1 MISPFKTDERLSL
14 RKLGLIGVFCFI
26 LASTATTFGMVRSS
40 SATTEYNNVQ
50 VFIQTQSS
58 EDSLFTLNAY
68 NSSGSLISSTQSNY
82 PAFSLE
88 LPSGNYLLTVT
99 AVNQSSSTTRYY
111 WNYYSTQEYG
121 YQLLQISSSTTINLR
136 SVPLQNIG
144 YSKITIQAKYVNGT
158 GVSGAE
164 IDASIVGLMYWWP
177 FATPYASSSISL
189 WNETDSTGTA
199 TLNVPSVPLI
209 VSAWKSVYVDLPSSD
224 TTIVK
229 NIGGEN
235 VNVTVMWEPMYV
247 GLSGSTL
254 IIPPSTTG
262 QITLHAEQ
270 MPYYW
275 YGGPLSLGTA
285 TVQGGA
291 PGGYTTATFASGA
304 GMIPSSVYN
313 QQQQMQASE
322 MSGIPPTGSTQ
333 GGSLGSVQ
341 PSQIPQINQQQV
353 NAPSL
358 STIDLI
364 GVSAISALILS
375 AATFAVVILCGRR
388 TKITSQ

>member
-1 MISPFKTDERLSL
+1 MSLYKTDERLSL
-14 RKLGLIGVFCFI
+14 RKPALIGMFCFI
-26 LASTATTFGMVRSS
+26 LVTAAASFGMVRSS
-40 SATTEYNNVQ
+40 SSGQFNNVQ

-68 NSSGSLISSTQSNY
+68 NSSGSLISSAQSNY

-99 AVNQSSSTTRYY
+99 AVNQSSSTRYY

-121 YQLLQISSSTTINLR
+121 FQLLQISSSTTINMKT
-136 SVPLQNIG
+136 VPLQDIG
-144 YSKITIQAKYVNGT
+144 NSKISIQAKYVNGT
-158 GVSGAE
+158 SVSGAE
-164 IDASIVGLMYWWP
+164 VDASIVGLMYWWP

-189 WNETDSTGTA
+189 WNETDSSGTA
-199 TLNVPSVPLI
+199 TLSVPSVPVI
-209 VSAWKSVYVDLPSSD
+209 VSSWKSVYVDLPSSD
-224 TTIVK
+224 TTVVK

-275 YGGPLSLGTA
+275 YGGPLPLGTA

-313 QQQQMQASE
+313 QQQQMQQQMQASGS
-322 MSGIPPTGSTQ
+322 SGIPPTRSTQ
-333 GGSLGSVQ
+333 AGSLGSIQ
-341 PSQIPQINQQQV
+341 PSQIPQINQQQL

-358 STIDLI
+358 STTDLI
-364 GVSAISALILS
+364 IAVLAIGALILAGAS
-375 AATFAVVILCGRR
+375 FAVVILRGRS
-388 TKITSQ
+388 IA